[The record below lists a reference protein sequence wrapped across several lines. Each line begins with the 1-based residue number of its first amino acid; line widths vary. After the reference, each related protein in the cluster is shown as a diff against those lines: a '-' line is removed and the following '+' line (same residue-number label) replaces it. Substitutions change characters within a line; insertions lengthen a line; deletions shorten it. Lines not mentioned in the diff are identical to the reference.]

1 MTEAQLVAKGYTEKV
16 EYEVAS
22 QIREGSW
29 YREGFYTSKDMV
41 AQHVRDLNRNRRVRN
56 VVTVSLA

>member
-16 EYEVAS
+16 EYEVA
-22 QIREGSW
+22 RMVGEG
-29 YREGFYTSKDMV
+29 YYKEGFYTSKEMV